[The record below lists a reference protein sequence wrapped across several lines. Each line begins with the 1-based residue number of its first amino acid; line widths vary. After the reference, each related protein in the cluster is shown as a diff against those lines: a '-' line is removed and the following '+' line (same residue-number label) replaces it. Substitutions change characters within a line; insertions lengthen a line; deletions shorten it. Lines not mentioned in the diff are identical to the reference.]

1 MDIRLLR
8 LFIAVYEEKNFTAA
22 SKRCFVSQPSIS
34 TAIRQLEEELG
45 KNLFVRHKKG
55 VTPTPDAEYLY
66 PMAIRMLGDLER
78 LPQVFQDKADKKKL
92 TLGMMP
98 DLSSY
103 HVSAFLKFLNENIS
117 GLELEIVDF
126 NKPTDVTLTID
137 VLKKEEDLFLP
148 LWEEDYVIC
157 IPENHHLAKKDIIH
171 LEDLHKQNFI
181 ECPPC
186 EAHQQTMGL
195 LARSQR
201 MLNIVANADYK
212 IQVLY
217 LILAGVGIS
226 FLPTGLIE
234 NVKGVVTR
242 PYSGQRMFRRIGL
255 AYSSSAKPCPALE
268 EILGLSD
275 LIHGEFN
282 IQD

>member
-157 IPENHHLAKKDIIH
+157 IPENHPLADKDIIH
-171 LEDLHKQNFI
+171 LEDLHEQNFI